1 MAMKI
6 SHVVDDIAKAVQN
19 ANFILDQM
27 AAEMYLKQGYQKGTV
42 AEDED
47 MLIPIV
53 HKIQLSDSGSNK
65 IQMSVAGNE
74 NVIRHVEVPV
84 TALIH
89 HGTMQLENVDVTLRF
104 KADREADGALMVD
117 LKPDKNSEDSSD
129 IISEMKL
136 HFQRAEPPEGMAR
149 IDMKHYQKL

>member
-6 SHVVDDIAKAVQN
+6 SHVVDNIAKAVQN

-42 AEDED
+42 AEDEEV
-47 MLIPIV
+47 LIPIV
-53 HKIQLSDSGSNK
+53 HKIQLSDSGSNEM
-65 IQMSVAGNE
+65 QMGVAGDE
-74 NVIRHVEVPV
+74 NVIRHIEVPV

-89 HGTMQLENVDVTLRF
+89 HSTMQLENVDVTLRF
-104 KADREADGALMVD
+104 KADREADDTLMID
-117 LKPDKNSEDSSD
+117 LKPDKNNEDLSD

-136 HFQRAEPPEGMAR
+136 HFQRAEPAEGMAR